1 MKIKIRLNTDSYIIN
16 GKVTN
21 IIERVREKENYDLV
35 EIECDDWKEIR
46 QVSFK
51 GKVSIPMEI
60 EDDEIIFLKVESI
73 KNEEEKI
80 ERDIEEMNNI
90 FKLAHKRTITY
101 EVEDIITRMKEMFD
115 YEIRNLNKGVC
126 NVRKRMGKIYGRI

>member
-1 MKIKIRLNTDSYIIN
+1 MKVKIRLNTDSYIIN

-73 KNEEEKI
+73 KNPKEKI
-80 ERDIEEMNNI
+80 EKDINEI
-90 FKLAHKRTITY
+90 KKLFKLAHESLITH
-101 EVEDIITRMKEMFD
+101 EVDNIITRMKEMFD
-115 YEIRNLNKGVC
+115 YEIRNLK
-126 NVRKRMGKIYGRI
+126 

>member
-1 MKIKIRLNTDSYIIN
+1 MKVKIRLNTDSYIIN

-80 ERDIEEMNNI
+80 KRDIEEMNNI
-90 FKLAHKRTITY
+90 FKLAHKRTITH

-115 YEIRNLNKGVC
+115 YEIRNLK
-126 NVRKRMGKIYGRI
+126 